1 MTLSRLRQEAQ
12 KEREEA
18 QKKQNAQRQTANSAA
33 GVPADADYTVGS
45 RLQAEAL
52 RERLDRENRSGTIA
66 IREAVRPPA
75 STATAS
81 TNVTSRKAL
90 ETQLAEAKARLKA
103 NSGYNF
109 GTDAM
114 YDSNAIESSRKR
126 TQAQVEAYNDIKRIE
141 KKLDD
146 LDLAE
151 KWGNKTYTEI
161 ADANGFMDEANSF
174 SSSDMAASELR
185 ALERQKENLLKQQT
199 ILMNSRNAAAD
210 DPKLR
215 KIREEL
221 NEIDRQALS
230 LKKEKKTLEEYE
242 RQALIDSGK
251 YRDASLWDVT
261 VNAVKQGYLNS
272 IYGQESYKDML
283 GRENEKQ
290 KYEDIL
296 AGEEYRFIPGN
307 GFEEAVSGA
316 ANLLGQQ
323 LRQWTDKR
331 SVAGAMTGAGIALA
345 TGQAGPQA
353 LIPEEIATVPGAF
366 FAGMQAGS
374 YMSNLEIEAGL
385 AYNEMIGNGI
395 SPNVAQ
401 KIALMVGGGNAALE
415 TLQLDELVKG
425 FRILK
430 NSGATQSAAQ
440 RLLQLMIDKGL
451 DIGNETLQEVLQEG
465 VTIAGTQAANKLE
478 TGEWAYTSDEVLDRL
493 GDTAKSSALS
503 FGLMNVP
510 AAGFNSYNIVQDQKK
525 QDSAYGGAILE
536 VYDGSVQDV
545 IETGLTSD
553 PSTKSYKQAAAL
565 QQKIEKGE
573 TVTDAEIGRLYQEN
587 IRTIEAE
594 ERKAVSTDNAV
605 MNTSTEDAQNQPGT
619 AATTQRTETERAVS
633 DEGGIFPYKQK
644 NAARSYEDPNYGE
657 NGMRTFM
664 EIAETSD
671 EPMSNVRM
679 NFESAYQ
686 AGLVDTPESAL
697 SFANVEQ
704 KMAYNAGQQDR
715 LLTLSR
721 NKQQGV
727 TATFE
732 SGGLLQNE
740 LSNDLDTATRDTL
753 HKLGK
758 ATGAKILFDES
769 LRGGQ
774 NNGYYKNGEIHISP
788 DAEDPVMVVVK
799 HELTHHLQ
807 TAAPEAYVAY
817 RDYAVR
823 KMNEGQPYGS
833 VTVAEAK
840 QNRYYELSK
849 GEVDLTTEGA
859 MDEVAAEFTEFIL
872 GDDEKLRSFVD
883 EISGTAET
891 RTWGQKVF
899 DAIHAFIEKVKGA
912 LGVKNKTIG
921 DEVAMKKYGVTMQ
934 QLEKAE
940 KLWKDAVR
948 EAVKATKNAAHADGG
963 VNAAESVKGNGFQTM
978 FKLKDSEADSVKEQL
993 RAHISELNAMDA
1005 VANVTVP
1012 TSFGNT
1018 MADAR
1023 KWIVNQLKSTG
1034 YQVDRKGFGTIVFD
1048 EKRLNTSLNYI
1059 NSKAEIAAYAVLPR
1073 VLKRGIEIGRHVDHK
1088 GRAYGTVTFAAPVI
1102 LNGKRGN
1109 MAAVVK
1115 MTNQNG
1121 YKIHRILMPDGTAYE
1136 LESTKK
1142 TEPTP
1147 ARGVTKT
1154 GSLATPISSADASVS
1169 QMGNTV
1175 KAEAEEMSDRDVKYS
1190 LRKKDP
1196 PKKTGIAYKVF
1207 LAKDGELFPPMVA
1220 NPGGEGTPVG
1230 VWLDAD
1236 IGKQAPPSKTGRPQ
1250 VQGGGK
1256 GTNSGKISLAFRPGW
1271 HLGDIPLAKQFAKLN
1286 KETGKKE
1293 LFPYNFVWAECEYA
1307 MDVDYQ
1313 EEAMSYGYTENGK
1326 FRHSYAGLP
1335 KLPEDGYY
1343 RYRTNPNPDTVPW
1356 IITGAM
1362 RVKKVLTDAETD
1374 AICRENGVEP
1384 MAREGGP
1391 IDLAKFGIKAGDQ
1404 VKYSPKDKALQSGEN
1419 GSGDTVINKDV
1430 EPVAQF
1436 HKNGSAQF
1444 SLKSTREE
1452 SKNLIAIHNLTAEKL
1467 KETLNLGGFPM
1478 PSIAIVKSDMGHE
1491 EFGDISVLFR
1501 KDTIN
1506 PTDRRNKVY
1515 GGDAWT
1521 PTRPSVGYKV
1531 NEKARQRIKTK
1542 VENLLGGKDLMRT
1555 YRLMLDDTNVDDSM
1569 NRWNGDFKRA
1579 YKNNDALKIAFLKDK
1594 GIPFKPVMK
1603 EHKYNGTLSNDA
1615 LRQIVQE
1622 IGASRIIEAQRGE
1635 TGSVM
1640 QFEPVVRKF
1649 YNEQME
1655 KDFAGSR
1662 FLEKMVVDEL
1672 SWAKVE
1678 TILRDSISFFKA
1690 GRKKIVDDT
1699 ATSDK
1704 LKKKFTKKLTA
1715 EYEAWLDELSDG
1727 IIEKRGIRNDKDMF
1741 TPSGNRRS
1749 FEQLYMS
1756 YNLDNIVKAMASDEN
1771 QKGGGVL
1778 GTGNIFGASA
1788 KEYSSITEV
1797 KEDSGRLIKEDE
1809 ETHKTA
1815 HDAFVD
1821 RLQDITS
1828 RMIKPG
1834 DDSFGSTL
1842 DAGDAAV
1849 DALLKGKTVN
1859 GILRELK
1866 TWRRFNATQQIAED
1880 IYNLSQDIANA
1891 PTAYFEAKP
1900 RRAVGFDEVAAVV
1913 MPRAGN
1919 AELKSQ
1925 LEARG
1930 VQVLTYNANKDG
1942 DRLKKINSVKDI
1954 RFSMKDQND
1963 LLREN
1968 AKLKAVNQA
1977 LRDQFKTTKFAK
1989 VDRKALDSFAK
2000 KLLRDYRS
2008 GADIDD
2014 TRTDLDDLYTYIAN
2028 GEDGE
2033 GATWEAAYRKAFDA
2047 AMNILQ
2053 NVSVVNDDLY
2063 QEYKELRD
2071 RLRTT
2076 GITLDRQYTDSLVG
2090 YDSISEFRKK
2100 YFGRIKLVKD
2110 GLPVDVAYEE
2120 LASDYPGLFDAYEY
2134 TNPADQLLNIAEV
2147 LDSLQP
2153 YEENPYSYNMRESAS
2168 WLANDIME
2176 RFFELPQAKP
2186 TFADKA
2192 ERKLTETKIKDQ
2204 KKLDKLREQKNVRI
2218 AEIIAENREK
2228 VKRVQEKERQ
2238 KRAEAVAETKEHYA
2252 AKEARMSE
2260 NRKAS
2265 VLRKRITKH
2274 AADLSQKLLRPSDK
2288 QHIPED
2294 LRGTVAALLESINLE
2309 SQYTIDPVTGKRQ
2322 KNGGGEPVKRT
2333 QLFQDLK
2340 KQYMRIS
2347 QESSMVVDPALLGD
2361 EETQGWFEQVI
2372 ALGETRV
2379 ADMNLEEL
2387 NILWNVMRSVE
2398 HSITTANK
2406 VLSKAKFQK
2415 TTEWANAIQ
2424 EETATR
2430 RAMKGRKLEEI
2441 RMDLENPYTFFSH
2454 YGEAGHAIYR
2464 MLRNAQDHQQ
2474 TMTTA
2479 LQAEVEKIVYPKTV
2493 RNLEKETHEFT
2504 TERGEKLTLTTAH
2517 IMEIHE
2523 LMKREQARDHLT
2535 KGGIVQPEIK
2545 SAKIK
2550 RGTDSVLLT
2559 LDDLS
2564 SIVGTLTDEQVQIA
2578 DALQKL
2584 TSTMLAAYGNE
2595 ASMKAYGYK
2604 KFTGTDYWPI
2614 KSAREGVHSNIEK
2627 GNTNTRSIK
2636 NIGLAKSV
2644 IPHANNPLD
2653 IGGVFR
2659 TFSTHAADMID
2670 YAAWLCPMED
2680 ANRLYNYE
2688 FRGIDGSRTG
2698 KTMKGLLDRVG
2709 GNGAQQYWF
2718 RLMEDIQNGIK
2729 PASDTWYGKAV
2740 DKIVGNV
2747 KGAAV
2752 GANIRVVIQ
2761 QPTAIVRA
2769 AAVLSPADMAKG
2781 LVSGGGWKAAM
2792 EHSAIAQR
2800 KDMGGFDIG
2809 SPMQMSEILF
2819 DTRTGLRKFNDK
2831 LSAPAGAADA
2841 VTWGRIWNAC
2851 EWAVKRKQP
2860 SLKAGSEDFYA
2871 VVDEIFTEVIDQTQ
2885 VVDGVLQRAQVMR
2898 SGNAVVK
2905 QATAFMGEPTMSLN
2919 MVLRAYDEWRGQTD
2933 KAKRSAALKKI
2944 SKTIIVLVATNAV
2957 NALAQSL
2964 IDAERDDDDEKK
2976 YWERVWAAFTGLSGE
2991 EESAWEKATAAVLNG
3006 NLGSGLNLLTYMP
3019 GTKDIISIFS
3029 GYDVTRMDADV
3040 MADII
3045 KSGKTFAE
3053 SIGGSGKKTPAAA
3066 LKEFAHNIARACG
3079 ISATNI
3085 IRDAWGIYRS
3095 IAIETDNIG
3104 LLYEITK
3111 AEYNIGFESNSGQFI
3126 DLLYRAYTSDK
3137 TAYEKI
3143 YADMVESG
3151 IDPEKIKNGME
3162 TRMKKDQGVKKVE
3175 DLADRYLPPE
3185 QKNRYDRSI
3194 SSMDKSSVWRSA
3206 TDAQRGEIEADLHD
3220 LITESDAGKA
3230 LQEKIDEGAAW
3241 GVDESEYLL
3250 YKLALDMVDQP
3261 NKSGEYGGTP
3271 TNEEKAAAIAK
3282 LDGLRDSEIAYLWDT
3297 EDGYDAFA
3305 SGIDMRSYVEYVG
3318 DGGGVSIE
3326 KIISAKEAGIE
3337 EDTYFDFLDML
3348 NEYDQPTESGKY
3360 GSFTQAK
3367 AAAAVAAMPG
3377 LTNEERAYLW
3387 QSVNK
3392 SWKPDKNPWK

>member
-81 TNVTSRKAL
+81 TNATSRKAL

-114 YDSNAIESSRKR
+114 YDSNAIEASRKR
-126 TQAQVEAYNDIKRIE
+126 TQAQAEAYNDIKRIE

-146 LDLAE
+146 LDLTE

-174 SSSDMAASELR
+174 RSSDMAASELR

-199 ILMNSRNAAAD
+199 ILMNSKNAAAD

-215 KIREEL
+215 QIREEL

-242 RQALIDSGK
+242 RQDLIDSGE

-296 AGEEYRFIPGN
+296 AGEEYRFVPGN

-345 TGQAGPQA
+345 AGQAGPQA

-374 YMSNLEIEAGL
+374 SMSNLEIEAGL
-385 AYNEMIGNGI
+385 AYNEMIDNGI

-510 AAGFNSYNIVQDQKK
+510 SAGFNSYNIVQDQKK
-525 QDSAYGGAILE
+525 QDSAYGGAIRE

-545 IETGLTSD
+545 IETGLASD

-565 QQKIEKGE
+565 RQKIESGG
-573 TVTDAEIGRLYQEN
+573 TVTDAEIGRLHQEN
-587 IRTIEAE
+587 IRAIEAE
-594 ERKAVSTDNAV
+594 ERKAASAK
-605 MNTSTEDAQNQPGT
+605 NTQNVRGTE
-619 AATTQRTETERAVS
+619 AAAQRTETERAVS

-644 NAARSYEDPNYGE
+644 NAARSYEGPNYGE
-657 NGMRTFM
+657 NGTRTFM

-671 EPMSNVRM
+671 EPMSNIRM

-732 SGGLLQNE
+732 SGVLLQNE

-758 ATGAKILFDES
+758 ATGAKIIFDES

-891 RTWGQKVF
+891 RTWGQKIF

-978 FKLKDSEADSVKEQL
+978 FKMKDSEADSVKEQL
-993 RAHISELNAMDA
+993 RAHISELNAVDA

-1018 MADAR
+1018 MDDAR

-1059 NSKAEIAAYAVLPR
+1059 DSKAEIAAYAVLPR
-1073 VLKRGIEIGRHVDHK
+1073 VLKRGIEVGRHVDHK

-1109 MAAVVK
+1109 MAVVVK
-1115 MTNQNG
+1115 MTNQNW

-1147 ARGVTKT
+1147 AWGVTKT
-1154 GSLATPISSADASVS
+1154 GSLATPISSADAIVT
-1169 QMGNTV
+1169 QKGNTV
-1175 KAEAEEMSDRDVKYS
+1175 KSEAAEMSDRDVKYS

-1196 PKKTGIAYKVF
+1196 PKKIGIAYKVF

-1307 MDVDYQ
+1307 MDVDYR

-1404 VKYSPKDKALQSGEN
+1404 VK
-1419 GSGDTVINKDV
+1419 
-1430 EPVAQF
+1430 
-1436 HKNGSAQF
+1436 H
-1444 SLKSTREE
+1444 SL
-1452 SKNLIAIHNLTAEKL
+1452 
-1467 KETLNLGGFPM
+1467 
-1478 PSIAIVKSDMGHE
+1478 
-1491 EFGDISVLFR
+1491 
-1501 KDTIN
+1501 
-1506 PTDRRNKVY
+1506 
-1515 GGDAWT
+1515 
-1521 PTRPSVGYKV
+1521 
-1531 NEKARQRIKTK
+1531 
-1542 VENLLGGKDLMRT
+1542 
-1555 YRLMLDDTNVDDSM
+1555 
-1569 NRWNGDFKRA
+1569 
-1579 YKNNDALKIAFLKDK
+1579 
-1594 GIPFKPVMK
+1594 
-1603 EHKYNGTLSNDA
+1603 
-1615 LRQIVQE
+1615 
-1622 IGASRIIEAQRGE
+1622 
-1635 TGSVM
+1635 
-1640 QFEPVVRKF
+1640 
-1649 YNEQME
+1649 
-1655 KDFAGSR
+1655 
-1662 FLEKMVVDEL
+1662 
-1672 SWAKVE
+1672 
-1678 TILRDSISFFKA
+1678 
-1690 GRKKIVDDT
+1690 
-1699 ATSDK
+1699 
-1704 LKKKFTKKLTA
+1704 
-1715 EYEAWLDELSDG
+1715 
-1727 IIEKRGIRNDKDMF
+1727 
-1741 TPSGNRRS
+1741 
-1749 FEQLYMS
+1749 
-1756 YNLDNIVKAMASDEN
+1756 
-1771 QKGGGVL
+1771 
-1778 GTGNIFGASA
+1778 
-1788 KEYSSITEV
+1788 
-1797 KEDSGRLIKEDE
+1797 
-1809 ETHKTA
+1809 
-1815 HDAFVD
+1815 
-1821 RLQDITS
+1821 
-1828 RMIKPG
+1828 
-1834 DDSFGSTL
+1834 
-1842 DAGDAAV
+1842 
-1849 DALLKGKTVN
+1849 
-1859 GILRELK
+1859 
-1866 TWRRFNATQQIAED
+1866 
-1880 IYNLSQDIANA
+1880 
-1891 PTAYFEAKP
+1891 
-1900 RRAVGFDEVAAVV
+1900 
-1913 MPRAGN
+1913 
-1919 AELKSQ
+1919 
-1925 LEARG
+1925 
-1930 VQVLTYNANKDG
+1930 
-1942 DRLKKINSVKDI
+1942 
-1954 RFSMKDQND
+1954 KDQND
-1963 LLREN
+1963 LMREN

-1977 LRDQFKTTKFAK
+1977 LREQFKTTKFAK
-1989 VDRKALDSFAK
+1989 VDKKALDSFAK
-2000 KLLRDYRS
+2000 KLLRDYQS

-2014 TRTDLDDLYTYIAN
+2014 TRMALDDLYTYIAN

-2063 QEYKELRD
+2063 REYKELRD

-2090 YDSISEFRKK
+2090 YAGISEFRKK

-2192 ERKLTETKIKDQ
+2192 ERNLTETKIKDQ
-2204 KKLDKLREQKNVRI
+2204 KKLDKLREQKNARI

-2260 NRKAS
+2260 SRKAS
-2265 VLRKRITKH
+2265 VLRKRITRH

-2387 NILWNVMRSVE
+2387 NILWSVMRSVE

-2424 EETATR
+2424 EETSTR

-2474 TMTTA
+2474 IMTTA
-2479 LQAEVEKIVYPKTV
+2479 LQSEVEKIVDPKTV
-2493 RNLEKETHEFT
+2493 GNLEKETHEFT

-2535 KGGIVQPEIK
+2535 KGGIVQPEIE

-2659 TFSTHAADMID
+2659 TFSSHAADMID

-2709 GNGAQQYWF
+2709 GKGAQQYWF

-2851 EWAVKRKQP
+2851 EWAVKREQP

-2871 VVDEIFTEVIDQTQ
+2871 AVDELFTEVIDQTQ

-2991 EESAWEKATAAVLNG
+2991 EESMWEKATAAVLNG
-3006 NLGSGLNLLTYMP
+3006 NLGSGLNPLTYMP

-3053 SIGGSGKKTPAAA
+3053 SISGSGKKTPAAA

-3111 AEYNIGFESNSGQFI
+3111 AEYNIGFESNSGKFI

-3175 DLADRYLPPE
+3175 DLAERYLPPE

-3305 SGIDMRSYVEYVG
+3305 NGIDMRSYVEYVG

-3360 GSFTQAK
+3360 GSFTQAE
-3367 AAAAVAAMPG
+3367 AAAAVAAVPG

>member
-114 YDSNAIESSRKR
+114 YDSNAIEASRKR

-174 SSSDMAASELR
+174 RSSDMAASELR

-215 KIREEL
+215 QIREEL

-242 RQALIDSGK
+242 RQDLIDSGE

-272 IYGQESYKDML
+272 IYGQESYNDML

-345 TGQAGPQA
+345 AGQAGPQA

-374 YMSNLEIEAGL
+374 LMSNLEIEAGL
-385 AYNEMIGNGI
+385 AYNEMIDNGI

-465 VTIAGTQAANKLE
+465 VTIAGAQAANKLE

-510 AAGFNSYNIVQDQKK
+510 SAGFNSYNIVQDQKK

-594 ERKAVSTDNAV
+594 ERKAASTDNAV
-605 MNTSTEDAQNQPGT
+605 MNTSTEDAQNQRGT
-619 AATTQRTETERAVS
+619 VATTQRTETERGSSRTDVM
-633 DEGGIFPYKQK
+633 FPYTQK
-644 NAARSYEDPNYGE
+644 NSAGNADMPNYGE

-664 EIAETSD
+664 EIAEASS
-671 EPMSNVRM
+671 EPVGNIRM

-758 ATGAKILFDES
+758 ATGAKIIFDES

-891 RTWGQKVF
+891 RTWGQKIF

-948 EAVKATKNAAHADGG
+948 EAVKKTKNAAHADGG
-963 VNAAESVKGNGFQTM
+963 VNAAESVN
-978 FKLKDSEADSVKEQL
+978 KD
-993 RAHISELNAMDA
+993 
-1005 VANVTVP
+1005 
-1012 TSFGNT
+1012 
-1018 MADAR
+1018 
-1023 KWIVNQLKSTG
+1023 
-1034 YQVDRKGFGTIVFD
+1034 
-1048 EKRLNTSLNYI
+1048 
-1059 NSKAEIAAYAVLPR
+1059 NSGE
-1073 VLKRGIEIGRHVDHK
+1073 
-1088 GRAYGTVTFAAPVI
+1088 TVT
-1102 LNGKRGN
+1102 N
-1109 MAAVVK
+1109 
-1115 MTNQNG
+1115 
-1121 YKIHRILMPDGTAYE
+1121 
-1136 LESTKK
+1136 
-1142 TEPTP
+1142 
-1147 ARGVTKT
+1147 
-1154 GSLATPISSADASVS
+1154 
-1169 QMGNTV
+1169 
-1175 KAEAEEMSDRDVKYS
+1175 
-1190 LRKKDP
+1190 
-1196 PKKTGIAYKVF
+1196 
-1207 LAKDGELFPPMVA
+1207 KDG
-1220 NPGGEGTPVG
+1220 
-1230 VWLDAD
+1230 
-1236 IGKQAPPSKTGRPQ
+1236 
-1250 VQGGGK
+1250 
-1256 GTNSGKISLAFRPGW
+1256 
-1271 HLGDIPLAKQFAKLN
+1271 
-1286 KETGKKE
+1286 
-1293 LFPYNFVWAECEYA
+1293 
-1307 MDVDYQ
+1307 
-1313 EEAMSYGYTENGK
+1313 
-1326 FRHSYAGLP
+1326 
-1335 KLPEDGYY
+1335 
-1343 RYRTNPNPDTVPW
+1343 
-1356 IITGAM
+1356 
-1362 RVKKVLTDAETD
+1362 
-1374 AICRENGVEP
+1374 
-1384 MAREGGP
+1384 
-1391 IDLAKFGIKAGDQ
+1391 
-1404 VKYSPKDKALQSGEN
+1404 
-1419 GSGDTVINKDV
+1419 

-1436 HKNGSAQF
+1436 HKNGYAQF
-1444 SLKSTREE
+1444 SLKTYKADGRTNLKDWLDKRVAAKTISKADADDIVRQLDDFYDICQKFTDKYAPFGAWSNAEVVRDAKGKPVFSVVKKNGEYAMNLDFSLVCKKRRTLDAVFREMIDRGVLDAMELGEAQIAGINQIIRE
-1452 SKNLIAIHNLTAEKL
+1452 SGFETACALCFVDSKRYRQANVSDSFVNQYNDMVRMLIPEGSDIEASYFDFLGRGLTSKSRSLDKVSDKELGSGIVKLKKIMQENGKLTVAHKIAWHLLNNPQDRKLLMRSEFMNTDGFEALNIKNKKILGLYNSSKGSGGPKAALSDVQYLGDILKKSNFTPAKAYAVGGVRIQSFSDYIPRLVFDYLQMTADLTAKKL
-1467 KETLNLGGFPM
+1467 PAHAYTKEEIFAKQFGMTGIKINLSLVPAVVDGGVAPGLDANGDYVWYDGQSFG
-1478 PSIAIVKSDMGHE
+1478 SDVNVKGSGQTGFETAVEIQNAAGYSANCGTIAVGISDE
-1491 EFGDISVLFR
+1491 QIW
-1501 KDTIN
+1501 K
-1506 PTDRRNKVY
+1506 
-1515 GGDAWT
+1515 
-1521 PTRPSVGYKV
+1521 
-1531 NEKARQRIKTK
+1531 
-1542 VENLLGGKDLMRT
+1542 
-1555 YRLMLDDTNVDDSM
+1555 MLDDPDIRMIIPYHKSSLNHIVAVM
-1569 NRWNGDFKRA
+1569 NNIDQYKDYTGVQNTRDAKTGSKITGKDFG
-1579 YKNNDALKIAFLKDK
+1579 Y
-1594 GIPFKPVMK
+1594 
-1603 EHKYNGTLSNDA
+1603 NDA
-1615 LRQIVQE
+1615 LR
-1622 IGASRIIEAQRGE
+1622 R
-1635 TGSVM
+1635 TG
-1640 QFEPVVRKF
+1640 
-1649 YNEQME
+1649 
-1655 KDFAGSR
+1655 D
-1662 FLEKMVVDEL
+1662 
-1672 SWAKVE
+1672 AK
-1678 TILRDSISFFKA
+1678 A
-1690 GRKKIVDDT
+1690 
-1699 ATSDK
+1699 A
-1704 LKKKFTKKLTA
+1704 TA
-1715 EYEAWLDELSDG
+1715 EYLAWCKENGYLPKFDTFASHENYYKLLEDFSTYDNGKAAPQGPVTMTFPKKGDAFGSMAKLIENGLEEDAVLEGRRQADVPGIVDKIEASFKKDSATKFSLKDQNKLMKENAQMDETVEINPVEISPINEITDINKYNYLVDSFKKEGWNGRPIVVVENGNNGYIALTGSHRIYAAGEAGIPVKAIVLEYSDEIDELISASYDEERASVANELHDDG
-1727 IIEKRGIRNDKDMF
+1727 I
-1741 TPSGNRRS
+1741 
-1749 FEQLYMS
+1749 L
-1756 YNLDNIVKAMASDEN
+1756 SD
-1771 QKGGGVL
+1771 
-1778 GTGNIFGASA
+1778 
-1788 KEYSSITEV
+1788 
-1797 KEDSGRLIKEDE
+1797 
-1809 ETHKTA
+1809 
-1815 HDAFVD
+1815 
-1821 RLQDITS
+1821 
-1828 RMIKPG
+1828 
-1834 DDSFGSTL
+1834 
-1842 DAGDAAV
+1842 
-1849 DALLKGKTVN
+1849 
-1859 GILRELK
+1859 
-1866 TWRRFNATQQIAED
+1866 
-1880 IYNLSQDIANA
+1880 
-1891 PTAYFEAKP
+1891 TAYQLIVREDDLNFENYDVPYSEQK
-1900 RRAVGFDEVAAVV
+1900 
-1913 MPRAGN
+1913 
-1919 AELKSQ
+1919 
-1925 LEARG
+1925 
-1930 VQVLTYNANKDG
+1930 
-1942 DRLKKINSVKDI
+1942 
-1954 RFSMKDQND
+1954 RFSLKDQND

-1977 LRDQFKTTKFAK
+1977 LREQFKTTKFAK
-1989 VDRKALDSFAK
+1989 VDSKALDSFAK
-2000 KLLRDYRS
+2000 KLLRDYQS

-2014 TRTDLDDLYTYIAN
+2014 TRTALDDLYTYIAN
-2028 GEDGE
+2028 GENGD
-2033 GATWEAAYRKAFDA
+2033 GATWEIAYRKAFDA

-2063 QEYKELRD
+2063 REYKELRD

-2076 GITLDRQYTDSLVG
+2076 GITLDRRYADSLVG
-2090 YDSISEFRKK
+2090 YDRISEFRKK

-2120 LASDYPGLFDAYEY
+2120 LASDYPGLFDAYEHSH
-2134 TNPADQLLNIAEV
+2134 PADQLLHIAEV
-2147 LDSLQP
+2147 LDSLRP

-2204 KKLDKLREQKNVRI
+2204 KKLDRLREQKNARI

-2474 TMTTA
+2474 IMTTA
-2479 LQAEVEKIVYPKTV
+2479 LQAEVEKIVDPKTV

-2614 KSAREGVHSNIEK
+2614 QSAREGVHSNIEK

-2653 IGGVFR
+2653 ISGVFR
-2659 TFSTHAADMID
+2659 TFSSHAADMID

-2688 FRGIDGSRTG
+2688 FRDIDGSRTG

-2709 GNGAQQYWF
+2709 GKGAQQYWF

-2740 DKIVGNV
+2740 DKVVGNV
-2747 KGAAV
+2747 KSAAV

-2851 EWAVKRKQP
+2851 EWAVKREQP

-3126 DLLYRAYTSDK
+3126 NLLYRAYTSDK

-3162 TRMKKDQGVKKVE
+3162 TRMKKDHGVKKVE

-3360 GSFTQAK
+3360 GSFTQAE

>member
-1 MTLSRLRQEAQ
+1 MSFSDWAKKKKEEDEKKTRETASSSTIPSFSKWVKETRGVGGTNDAYAGSTYKAKTTEDGQRKYVNVSEKKDYISEARSATKPTISTERTTTAAERTKRKASLEAQ
-12 KEREEA
+12 LRDLTREKNRMGNALTGAFRGATHGVAE
-18 QKKQNAQRQTANSAA
+18 QGTKRLNDIYKQINS
-33 GVPADADYTVGS
+33 VK
-45 RLQAEAL
+45 AEL
-52 RERLDRENRSGTIA
+52 EDLEKPDTI
-66 IREAVRPPA
+66 
-75 STATAS
+75 
-81 TNVTSRKAL
+81 
-90 ETQLAEAKARLKA
+90 
-103 NSGYNF
+103 
-109 GTDAM
+109 
-114 YDSNAIESSRKR
+114 SSR
-126 TQAQVEAYNDIKRIE
+126 QQIYYELSDIE
-141 KKLDD
+141 KKRSAAQTVLNKYGSDPRAFSGMTDAQITEMQGANRDLVAAKRAAEILEREAEQIDYVTKYMDTTNDDTFTGQFAANYRMGRLGQDVNEAFNRYLNNPSDENRDYAFALAALEKQFAENNADALDD
-146 LDLAE
+146 DGAVLPWISKSAANYLPQFWDQTKAQAAGALAGSLVGHPLIGASAGSALE
-151 KWGNKTYTEI
+151 SYSQMRGAAYRNLI
-161 ADANGFMDEANSF
+161 DAGVDEETALAAANDEAFISALIEGGSTYLSWIMLGGTKALNAIGS
-174 SSSDMAASELR
+174 AAAKSGSQNIAVKTITNLFGDATGKAAQKAAAEAAKTTGRR
-185 ALERQKENLLKQQT
+185 ALE
-199 ILMNSRNAAAD
+199 
-210 DPKLR
+210 
-215 KIREEL
+215 
-221 NEIDRQALS
+221 ALGG
-230 LKKEKKTLEEYE
+230 Y
-242 RQALIDSGK
+242 AL
-251 YRDASLWDVT
+251 DV
-261 VNAVKQGYLNS
+261 
-272 IYGQESYKDML
+272 
-283 GRENEKQ
+283 
-290 KYEDIL
+290 
-296 AGEEYRFIPGN
+296 AGEG
-307 GFEEAVSGA
+307 
-316 ANLLGQQ
+316 
-323 LRQWTDKR
+323 
-331 SVAGAMTGAGIALA
+331 
-345 TGQAGPQA
+345 
-353 LIPEEIATVPGAF
+353 
-366 FAGMQAGS
+366 
-374 YMSNLEIEAGL
+374 LE
-385 AYNEMIGNGI
+385 
-395 SPNVAQ
+395 
-401 KIALMVGGGNAALE
+401 
-415 TLQLDELVKG
+415 
-425 FRILK
+425 
-430 NSGATQSAAQ
+430 
-440 RLLQLMIDKGL
+440 
-451 DIGNETLQEVLQEG
+451 EVLQEAVSIG
-465 VTIAGTQAANKLE
+465 NEQRPGEGKTELLKAAAEALFNKENRGRIMEAGTEGAKVAAMFGGAQAVINTSVSEVLNSKAKKMHSTEVEMAQSDPEVLAALIQEGKDSGEGTGAANIAAEVEAKVQAGE
-478 TGEWAYTSDEVLDRL
+478 TITQQDVER
-493 GDTAKSSALS
+493 
-503 FGLMNVP
+503 MI
-510 AAGFNSYNIVQDQKK
+510 AAN
-525 QDSAYGGAILE
+525 E
-536 VYDGSVQDV
+536 VYIQ
-545 IETGLTSD
+545 EERNN
-553 PSTKSYKQAAAL
+553 AAATAQAETESANL
-565 QQKIEKGE
+565 TRRNE
-573 TVTDAEIGRLYQEN
+573 TVY
-587 IRTIEAE
+587 RT
-594 ERKAVSTDNAV
+594 
-605 MNTSTEDAQNQPGT
+605 Q
-619 AATTQRTETERAVS
+619 
-633 DEGGIFPYKQK
+633 
-644 NAARSYEDPNYGE
+644 NAARNADMPNYGE

-664 EIAETSD
+664 EIAETSN
-671 EPMSNVRM
+671 EPVGNIRM

-686 AGLVDTPESAL
+686 AGLVDTPESAI

-704 KMAYNAGQQDR
+704 KMAYNAGRQDY
-715 LLTLSR
+715 LLTLDR
-721 NKQQGV
+721 NKQNGV
-727 TATFE
+727 TIWSKT
-732 SGGLLQNE
+732 SGLVQNE
-740 LSNDLDTATRDTL
+740 LSDKLDAGTQDTL

-758 ATGAKILFDES
+758 ATGTKIIIDQS
-769 LRGGQ
+769 LADTNQ
-774 NNGYYKNGEIHISP
+774 NGYYKGGEIHISP
-788 DAEDPVMVVVK
+788 NAENPVAAVLR

-807 TAAPEAYVAY
+807 ASAPEAYVAF
-817 RDYAVR
+817 RNYAVQ
-823 KMNEGQPYGS
+823 KMNEGLPYGGLTS
-833 VTVAEAK
+833 AEIK
-840 QNRYYELSK
+840 QQAYAEQDVS
-849 GEVDLTTEGA
+849 LTTEDA
-859 MDEVAAEFTEFIL
+859 MDEVAAQFAERIL
-872 GDDEKLRSFVD
+872 SDETAMRDFVN
-883 EISGTAET
+883 EIAGTQET
-891 RTWGQKVF
+891 RTWGQKIF
-899 DAIHAFIEKVKGA
+899 DAIHKFIEKVKRVFGKKQTA
-912 LGVKNKTIG
+912 EA
-921 DEVAMKKYGVTMQ
+921 DAAAMEEYGMTVQ

-1419 GSGDTVINKDV
+1419 GSGDTVINKDG

-1531 NEKARQRIKTK
+1531 NEKARQRIETK

-1741 TPSGNRRS
+1741 APSGNRRS

-1788 KEYSSITEV
+1788 KKYSSITEV

-1954 RFSMKDQND
+1954 RFSMKEQND

-1977 LRDQFKTTKFAK
+1977 LREQFKTTRFSK
-1989 VDRKALDSFAK
+1989 VDKKALDSFAK
-2000 KLLRDYRS
+2000 KLLRDYQS

-2014 TRTDLDDLYTYIAN
+2014 TRTALDDLYTYIAN

-2063 QEYKELRD
+2063 REYKELRD

-2076 GITLDRQYTDSLVG
+2076 GITLDRQYADSLVG

-2120 LASDYPGLFDAYEY
+2120 LASNYPGLFDAYEH

-2192 ERKLTETKIKDQ
+2192 ERKLIETKIKDQ
-2204 KKLDKLREQKNVRI
+2204 KKLDKLREQKNARI

-2260 NRKAS
+2260 SRKAS

-2333 QLFQDLK
+2333 QLFQNLK

-2387 NILWNVMRSVE
+2387 NILWSVMRSVE

-2424 EETATR
+2424 EETSTR

-2474 TMTTA
+2474 IMTTA
-2479 LQAEVEKIVYPKTV
+2479 LQSEVEKIVDPKTV
-2493 RNLEKETHEFT
+2493 GNLEKETHEFT

-2535 KGGIVQPEIK
+2535 KGGIVQPEIE

-2659 TFSTHAADMID
+2659 TFSSHAADMID

-2709 GNGAQQYWF
+2709 GKGAQQYWF

-2851 EWAVKRKQP
+2851 EWAVKREQP

-2871 VVDEIFTEVIDQTQ
+2871 AVDELFTEVIDQTQ

-2991 EESAWEKATAAVLNG
+2991 EESTWEKATAAVLNG
-3006 NLGSGLNLLTYMP
+3006 NLGSGLNPLTYMP

-3053 SIGGSGKKTPAAA
+3053 SISGSGKKTPAAA

-3111 AEYNIGFESNSGQFI
+3111 AEYNIGFESNSGKFI

-3175 DLADRYLPPE
+3175 DLAERYLPPE

-3305 SGIDMRSYVEYVG
+3305 NGIDMRSYVEYVG

-3360 GSFTQAK
+3360 GSFTQAE
-3367 AAAAVAAMPG
+3367 AAAAVAAVPG